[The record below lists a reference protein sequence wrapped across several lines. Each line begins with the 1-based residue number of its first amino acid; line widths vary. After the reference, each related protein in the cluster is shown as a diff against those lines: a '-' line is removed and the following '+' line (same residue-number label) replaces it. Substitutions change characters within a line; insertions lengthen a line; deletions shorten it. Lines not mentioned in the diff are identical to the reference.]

1 MEVDPIFNG
10 SITVPVEKSNL
21 VEVYTVHWSW
31 TILFL
36 VSSLILLASGI
47 ISIVFAHLAI
57 GPEVLG
63 YASTVV
69 HSSKYVE
76 LPAEAGKKEAF
87 EVVKML
93 GQKRLRYGYV
103 DSVAED
109 GQCIKDICAGEIIN
123 DRTVPTETDK

>member
-1 MEVDPIFNG
+1 MQRDQVSDFNT
-10 SITVPVEKSNL
+10 TVTGERTNL
-21 VEVYTVHWSW
+21 VEVYIVNWSW
-31 TILFL
+31 SVLFL

-47 ISIVFAHLAI
+47 VSIMFAHLAI

-69 HSSKYVE
+69 HSSKYVK

-87 EVVKML
+87 EVVKMM

-103 DSVAED
+103 DCVAED
-109 GQCIKDICAGEIIN
+109 GQRIVGVGLENETGDIHKG
-123 DRTVPTETDK
+123 